1 MKKNKKYLYKLLEAQ
16 EKKILLVNKDN
27 YVKVIGCLSVCVCV
41 QKDLA
46 NHWTD
51 KVFLY
56 NEASHR
62 SREGSYNHAQL

>member
-16 EKKILLVNKDN
+16 EKKILFLNKDN
-27 YVKVIGCLSVCVCV
+27 YVQVIGCLSMCVCV

-51 KVFLY
+51 MVLLY
-56 NEASHR
+56 NEALHR
-62 SREGSYNHAQL
+62 SK